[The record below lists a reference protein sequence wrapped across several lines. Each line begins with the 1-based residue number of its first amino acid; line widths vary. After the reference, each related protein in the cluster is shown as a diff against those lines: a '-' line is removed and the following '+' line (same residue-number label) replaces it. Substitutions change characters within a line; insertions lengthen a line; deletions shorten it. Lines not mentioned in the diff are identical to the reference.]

1 MACAD
6 TLTSVPISCIN
17 QVFDSANCSIGNI
30 PAGTTMSIPV
40 PGTTHTIPL
49 ANNLLNLSQMPGAN
63 WGKFKTALNAVIAQN
78 ADLCAAGVT
87 GNISEIVN
95 NITNL
100 QTTEQALI
108 NDLDSYTSKS
118 GGYVATDPV
127 IIGLTTKINA
137 IADARI
143 AMFKTISANAN
154 ILQTGVSQSRVDLVS
169 QMTLLQVVEDQLN
182 AAKAKIQQLN
192 NRNDTQMRL
201 VEINTYYG
209 QRYEAQ
215 GGLMKKIILVCIPLL
230 ILFILKK
237 KGILPETI
245 GNYIIGAVIAVGAM
259 FILYSVWDIF
269 TRSNMDFNSY
279 NWEFEQPAGQVPSI
293 WQYNKEHLFNYK
305 DLLNNL
311 MGNLGVCIGE
321 QCCAPGL
328 TYDSTRMQCVKPPL
342 PQKTISTFTTMGNLH
357 GTMLPNANALNDQ
370 IIGVAPFSHELAFA
384 SVA

>member
-17 QVFDSANCSIGNI
+17 QVFDSANCSVGNI
-30 PAGTTMSIPV
+30 PAGSTMSIPV
-40 PGTTHTIPL
+40 PGTNYKIPI
-49 ANNLLNLSQMPGAN
+49 ANDRMNISELPNSN
-63 WGKFKTALNAVIAQN
+63 WGKFKTALNAVIAKN
-78 ADLCAAGVT
+78 ADLCAASIT
-87 GNISEIVN
+87 GNISEIVT
-95 NITNL
+95 NIANL
-100 QTTEQALI
+100 QTTEQTLI
-108 NDLDSYTSKS
+108 NELDSYTSKS
-118 GGYVATDPV
+118 GGYVATDPI
-127 IIGLTTKINA
+127 IIGLVTKINA

-182 AAKAKIQQLN
+182 AAKEKIQQLN
-192 NRNDTQMRL
+192 NKNDTQMRL

-215 GGLMKKIILVCIPLL
+215 GGLMQKIIMVCIPLL

-237 KGILPETI
+237 KGILPEMIANYVI
-245 GNYIIGAVIAVGAM
+245 GIVIALGTIY
-259 FILYSVWDIF
+259 ILYNVWDIF
-269 TRSNMDFNSY
+269 VRSNMDFNTY
-279 NWEFEQPAGQVPSI
+279 DWAYEQPEGQVPSI
-293 WQYNKEHLFNYK
+293 WEYNKKNMFNFDGILK
-305 DLLNNL
+305 NL
-311 MGNLGVCIGE
+311 MTNLGVCIGE

-328 TYDSTRMQCVKPPL
+328 TYDNTRMQCVKPPL
-342 PQKTISTFTTMGNLH
+342 AQKTVSPFTTMGNLQ
-357 GTMLPNANALNDQ
+357 GTVLRNTDALNDE

>member
-1 MACAD
+1 
-6 TLTSVPISCIN
+6 
-17 QVFDSANCSIGNI
+17 
-30 PAGTTMSIPV
+30 
-40 PGTTHTIPL
+40 
-49 ANNLLNLSQMPGAN
+49 MPGAN